1 MANDAGSDAMTAAAP
16 ALEIRGLSCSFGPT
30 RALDGVDLDV
40 AGGEVVA
47 LLGQNGAG
55 KSTLIKLLAGI
66 HRPTAGTIRI
76 GGRAPQ
82 RGLQA
87 GRSRA
92 AEVAFVHQ
100 DLGLIEPLSV
110 AENIAHVAGFQTR
123 RGLVSWRRQREL
135 AARVL
140 ERWEFDVDPAAPVGS
155 LDPVQRALVAIGRAL
170 STDARVVVLDEPT
183 ASLPGHDVE
192 LLFAAVERM
201 RAGGVAVLYVTHR
214 LAELERLADRIVVL
228 RDGVRVA
235 DLSAAEVDEA
245 AIVELIVGRAL
256 ASSSIDLPAAGAAP
270 VLRLDGA
277 SGRSV
282 TDVSLTVAPGEIVA
296 LVGLLGAGHRAVGR
310 LVAGAEPLGGG
321 AMRIGGRDHR
331 PRSTRDAIAGGVAYL
346 PADRVREASF
356 QAADSATNFWARAVT
371 GARWRRPAAERRA
384 AGAVLR
390 DWEVVP
396 ADPVAPFRALSGGN
410 QQRVLLA
417 KWLAGRP
424 AVLVVDEPTA
434 GVDVGG
440 RAALYERLAQA
451 ARGGVATLLVSSDA
465 EEVVELAHRA
475 VVFGGGRAVTEL
487 RGAELTVDRITL
499 ECGRA

>member
-1 MANDAGSDAMTAAAP
+1 VTGSTP
-16 ALEIRGLSCSFGPT
+16 VLEIRGLSCSFGPT
-30 RALDGVDLDV
+30 KALDGVDLDV

-55 KSTLIKLLAGI
+55 KSTLIKVLAGI

-76 GGRAPQ
+76 GGRALA

-87 GRSRA
+87 GRSGA
-92 AEVAFVHQ
+92 ADIAFVHQ

-123 RGLVSWRRQREL
+123 RGLVSWRRQQEL

-140 ERWEFDVDPAAPVGS
+140 ERWEFDVDPAAPVAS

-192 LLFAAVERM
+192 LLFAAVQRM

-235 DLSAAEVDEA
+235 DVPAADVDEA
-245 AIVELIVGRAL
+245 AIVELIVGRKL
-256 ASSSIDLPAAGAAP
+256 ARSAIDRPQPGTET
-270 VLRLDGA
+270 VLELEGVGGPGV
-277 SGRSV
+277 S
-282 TDVSLTVAPGEIVA
+282 DVSLTVAQGEIVA
-296 LVGLLGAGHRAVGR
+296 LVGLVGAGHRTVGR
-310 LVAGAEPLGGG
+310 LVAGAAPVREGT
-321 AMRIGGRDHR
+321 MRIAGADHR
-331 PRSTRDAIAGGVAYL
+331 PRGTRDAIGAGVAYL
-346 PADRVREASF
+346 PADRIREASF
-356 QAADSATNFWARAVT
+356 PAADTATNFWARAGN
-371 GARWRRPAAERRA
+371 GARWRRPAAERRIT
-384 AGAVLR
+384 GTVLR

-417 KWLAGRP
+417 KWLESRP
-424 AVLVVDEPTA
+424 SVLVVDEPTA

-451 ARGGVATLLVSSDA
+451 ARGGVATVLVSSDA

-487 RGAELTVDRITL
+487 RGADLTVDRITL